1 MAERAPERTQSP
13 AYEVLGP
20 SSRHLL
26 AYVEQEIERQGG
38 CAKIYDDMFV
48 VVGSRKVVTPGLA

>member
-1 MAERAPERTQSP
+1 
-13 AYEVLGP
+13 
-20 SSRHLL
+20 LL

-48 VVGSRKVVTPGLA
+48 AVGSRKVVTPGLA